1 MSAPKAN
8 LSASLKK
15 KADQPASPGGVAAT
29 FRQAEVEG
37 PTKKATYELPLDL
50 HKALRLHAATSDETM
65 RDLVVRYIHAGLE
78 ADGLSL

>member
-1 MSAPKAN
+1 MSSPKAN

-15 KADQPASPGGVAAT
+15 KTDQPARSGGVAAT
-29 FRQAEVEG
+29 FRQAETEG

-65 RDLVVRYIHAGLE
+65 RDLVVRYIQAGLAE
-78 ADGLSL
+78 DGVTL